1 LQQYAVFF
9 EQTRGHTMAAMLTGQ
24 KLRAIRAL
32 RGLSQIELAEMAG
45 ISPTSLA
52 TFESGKSD
60 MRAST
65 IVKLCDA
72 LGVTVTYHV
81 GDTSIGGP

>member
-1 LQQYAVFF
+1 MFI
-9 EQTRGHTMAAMLTGQ
+9 MLTGE

-65 IVKLCDA
+65 IVKLCEA
-72 LGVTVTYHV
+72 LGVKIVYMV
-81 GDTSIGGP
+81 DDTSIGGP